1 MRIGLTLYGS
11 IDRRSGGFRYD
22 RRLVEGLRQ
31 TGDTVILLELPWRG
45 YGRGLADNVSQRF
58 RRRLEIDAD
67 VMLQDELAH
76 PSLVSTNRR
85 LDRPIVSIV
94 HHLRASES
102 RRLTPLYRAVERRY
116 LDTVDAVIC
125 NSAPTRDSVVD
136 LGVDPGTCV
145 VAPPAGD
152 RFDPEIADRT
162 IEERAEDG
170 PLRVVFVGNVAPRKG
185 LDTLVEAVARADAPM
200 EVTVVGRPVDAEH
213 LRAVTRTIREQGLGD
228 RIRVTGELADE
239 RLAETLRRSHVV
251 AVPSRHEGFGIVY
264 LEGMSFGLPAVASRS
279 GGARDVVTDGEDG
292 FLVAPDDPG
301 AVATALDRLA
311 TDREELT
318 SMSRAARRRYEAH
331 PGWGET
337 TDRVRDLLAD
347 VARAAT

>member
-1 MRIGLTLYGS
+1 MRIGLALYGS
-11 IDRRSGGFRYD
+11 IDGRSGGFRYD
-22 RRLVEGLRQ
+22 RRLVSGLRRA
-31 TGDTVILLELPWRG
+31 GDTVTVIELPWRG
-45 YGRGLADNVSQRF
+45 YGRGLADNASPRF
-58 RRRLEIDAD
+58 WRRLETGAD
-67 VMLQDELAH
+67 VLLQDELAH

-94 HHLRASES
+94 HHLRASEP
-102 RRLTPLYRAVERRY
+102 RRLAPLYRAVERRY

-136 LGVDPGTCV
+136 LGVDPRACV

-162 IEERAEDG
+162 IEERAEEG

-200 EVTVVGRPVDAEH
+200 EVTVVGRPVDTDH
-213 LRAVTRTIREQGLGD
+213 FRAVARTIREQGLGD
-228 RIRVTGELADE
+228 RIRMTGELADE
-239 RLAETLRRSHVV
+239 RLAETLARSHVV

-264 LEGMSFGLPAVASRS
+264 LEGMSFGLPAVASS
-279 GGARDVVTDGEDG
+279 AGGARDVVTDGENG

-301 AVATALDRLA
+301 AVAAALDRLA
-311 TDREELT
+311 ADRGELAA
-318 SMSRAARRRYEAH
+318 MGRAARRRYEAH
-331 PGWGET
+331 PGWSET
-337 TDRVRDLLAD
+337 TDRVRDLLAG